1 MQNEIEAERRNRTV
15 NNFVLEV
22 CADSVESVLAAQRGM
37 ATRIELCGNLLIG
50 GTTPGICLFQKVR
63 EVSDIR
69 IHVLIRPRFGDFC
82 YTDYEFEIIK
92 REVEQFRGLG
102 AEGVVI
108 GILKQDG
115 TLDLERMEILMEA
128 AGTMS
133 VTLHRAFDLCRDP
146 YRAMEQAKM
155 LGIHTILT
163 SGQRNSCR
171 EGKELLREL
180 VSMEKGKTDI
190 LIGGGVDADV
200 IRDLQPYTKAH
211 AFHMSG
217 KEKIES
223 PMKYRKEGV
232 SMGLPSFDEFTI
244 FRTGEENVRRARTVL
259 EEL

>member
-1 MQNEIEAERRNRTV
+1 MQNEIEAERRDRIV

-22 CADSVESVLAAQRGM
+22 CADSVESVLAAERGM

-50 GTTPGICLFQKVR
+50 GTTPGSCLFQKVR

-92 REVEQFRGLG
+92 REVEQFRRLG

-115 TLDLERMEILMEA
+115 TLDLERMEMLIEA
-128 AGTMS
+128 AGPMS

-146 YRAMEQAKM
+146 FEAME
-155 LGIHTILT
+155 
-163 SGQRNSCR
+163 
-171 EGKELLREL
+171 EGKTE
-180 VSMEKGKTDI
+180 I
-190 LIGGGVDADV
+190 LIGGGVNAEV
-200 IRDLQPYTKAH
+200 IRELQPYTKAH

-223 PMKYRKEGV
+223 PMIYRKEGV
-232 SMGLPSFDEFTI
+232 SMGLPYFDEFTI
-244 FRTGEENVRRARTVL
+244 FRTGEENVRRARGVL
-259 EEL
+259 EGL

>member
-1 MQNEIEAERRNRTV
+1 M

-22 CADSVESVLAAQRGM
+22 CTDSVESVLAAERGM

-92 REVEQFRGLG
+92 REVEQFRRLG

-115 TLDLERMEILMEA
+115 TLDLERMEMLMEA
-128 AGTMS
+128 AGPMS

-146 YRAMEQAKM
+146 FEAMEQAKRF
-155 LGIHTILT
+155 GIHTILT
-163 SGQRNSCR
+163 SGQRNGCR

-180 VSMEKGKTDI
+180 VLREEGKTEI
-190 LIGGGVDADV
+190 LIGGGVNAEV
-200 IRDLQPYTKAH
+200 IRELQPYTKAH

-223 PMKYRKEGV
+223 PMIYRKEDV
-232 SMGLPSFDEFTI
+232 SMGLPYFDEFTI
-244 FRTGEENVRRARTVL
+244 FRTGEENVRRARGVL
-259 EEL
+259 EGL